1 MPIFRFMRALRSFW
15 LVLALFAVAQASA
28 QEDATSAQSG
38 SSFEPF
44 NQSYI
49 DANFGLANIDGEF
62 VFPGVSFLVG
72 KRMFVS
78 QRFFLDGQLGLAFP
92 SILTAKLGAGVRNPA
107 NGWSV
112 AAGLRPWPT
121 HWYLQ
126 VGREDRRCSDDV
138 KPRVARRLKRRG
150 KDPSDIL
157 CGEWIFSIEASAW
170 LIDRL
175 KVGKTPWRY
184 HYGMYDSN
192 AYGSSMTSAAMVTW
206 SHRWYL
212 H

>member
-1 MPIFRFMRALRSFW
+1 MHAPKSFW
-15 LVLALFAVAQASA
+15 LVLALFMVAQASA

-78 QRFFLDGQLGLAFP
+78 QRVFVDGQLGLAFP
-92 SILTAKLGAGVRNPA
+92 SILTAKLGAGVHNPA

-184 HYGMYDSN
+184 HRDMYNN
-192 AYGSSMTSAAMVTW
+192 AYDISMMSAAMVTW

>member
-1 MPIFRFMRALRSFW
+1 MPTFHLMHALRSFW

-28 QEDATSAQSG
+28 QSDATSAPSG

-49 DANFGLANIDGEF
+49 DANFGFANIDGDF
-62 VFPGVSFLVG
+62 IFPGVSFLMG
-72 KRMFVS
+72 KRSFVA
-78 QRFFLDGQLGLAFP
+78 QRIFLDGQLGLAFP
-92 SILTAKLGAGVRNPA
+92 SIFTAKLGAGVLSPT

-126 VGREDRRCSDDV
+126 VGRENRRCSRDV
-138 KPRVARRLKRRG
+138 KRRVAKRLKRRG

-175 KVGKTPWRY
+175 QVGKTPWRY
-184 HYGMYDSN
+184 HYGMYDNN
-192 AYGSSMTSAAMVTW
+192 AYDNSLMSAAMVTW